1 MSLEIHVDA
10 NSGYKANERPGNCQG
25 PIWRRRWLN
34 PKAELKSRVI
44 PKNEQ
49 RLKESASL
57 DVWEQTLGRF
67 ILNFGALE
75 NILAEFLKN
84 NLDSSEKSESKD
96 GISMI
101 ECSGWEQRLRA
112 HDYPKEMRDEFTI
125 LVLRLKPIREFR
137 NHIAHGH
144 LLARWVVETETL
156 EISVSLPQDV
166 DRAYLPDTVHVAFEE
181 LFSNNNQLTELIEAF
196 KGIAGFKPGWHA

>member
-1 MSLEIHVDA
+1 M
-10 NSGYKANERPGNCQG
+10 NSDSK
-25 PIWRRRWLN
+25 
-34 PKAELKSRVI
+34 K
-44 PKNEQ
+44 
-49 RLKESASL
+49 SASL

-84 NLDSSEKSESKD
+84 NLDSSENERVK
-96 GISMI
+96 
-101 ECSGWEQRLRA
+101 GWHLHDRVQWMEQRLRA